1 MERGLTEVLFFGE
14 ICGLMKTKVDDPL
27 SGQVIGCA
35 MAVHRELGFGFL
47 ESVFHRA
54 LELELAAAGL
64 EFESEKRMS
73 VFYRGK
79 VVGHFVAD
87 LVVEGSLVVEL
98 KAVETMVKA
107 HEVQLVNYLT
117 AAKIDH
123 GLLVNFGTESLGFRR
138 KFRRS
143 K

>member
-1 MERGLTEVLFFGE
+1 VLAGGLVILQIG
-14 ICGLMKTKVDDPL
+14 GLMKSKMNDPL
-27 SGQVIGCA
+27 SGKVIGCA

-64 EFESEKRMS
+64 NFESEKRMT

-79 VVGHFVAD
+79 VVGYFIAD
-87 LVVEGSLVVEL
+87 LVVEGTLVVEL
-98 KAVETMVKA
+98 KAVEMVAKA

-117 AAKIDH
+117 AANIDH
-123 GLLVNFGTESLGFRR
+123 GLLINFGTESLGVRR
-138 KFRRS
+138 KFKRS

>member
-1 MERGLTEVLFFGE
+1 
-14 ICGLMKTKVDDPL
+14 MKTKFDDPL
-27 SGQVIGCA
+27 SRKVIGCA

-64 EFESEKRMS
+64 EFESEKRMN

-98 KAVETMVKA
+98 KAVETVVKA

-117 AAKIDH
+117 AANIDH
-123 GLLVNFGTESLGFRR
+123 GLLINFGTESLGVRR
-138 KFRRS
+138 KFKRS
-143 K
+143 R